1 VEEEVVVAAVAMT
14 AEPAWWWLWWRVR
27 GVAVVVACGGRWDRA
42 WALKTHSK
50 VFLFFWFLLF
60 FALSCKKHMTKR
72 FAVCAIKS
80 AQQSRI
86 CGVAFAMRTDKRRP
100 TKEFVVHFSCLCRVQ
115 PAHDKVLL
123 PVVLD

>member
-1 VEEEVVVAAVAMT
+1 MVVVVVAS
-14 AEPAWWWLWWRVR
+14 AW
-27 GVAVVVACGGRWDRA
+27 CGGGGGVRRPVGQSMGA
-42 WALKTHSK
+42 KNAQQSIF
-50 VFLFFWFLLF
+50 VFFWFLLF

-86 CGVAFAMRTDKRRP
+86 CRAAFAMRTDKRRP